1 MVLPVSPDVLHGV
14 KLWSIG
20 RQVLK
25 TDGAGL
31 FGHKV
36 FNQATTVGFG
46 AIPNHHQLSFNVTL
60 KMGEKLN
67 DLGASN
73 TARMQLKVKV
83 PPGNPGY
90 RRKLLPV
97 KRILQHRSL
106 SFRRPCP
113 TTVRPLAEPTLVDEH
128 YCAPLAL
135 GFFLSSGQRR
145 FFHRLMAGSSRSSAR
160 PVGRWQLQPSFFNN
174 QLTCPAWYFTPKS
187 RSISSA
193 TRSSVQRLVSYPN
206 AWAPRLS
213 PSSKRLRSAS
223 FNRDLRPAR
232 PACLSPSRPCS
243 SICLAQR
250 LTDWRCTPTSRAT
263 AASLN
268 PFLNKPKALNRRR
281 SKASKSL
288 FTPAG
293 FPMHLQLSQILSHVT
308 IFYEYQ

>member
-1 MVLPVSPDVLHGV
+1 MFPVSPDVLHGV
-14 KLWSIG
+14 KLRSIS

-25 TDGAGL
+25 ADGAGL
-31 FGHKV
+31 LGHKV
-36 FNQATTVGFG
+36 FNQAATVGLG
-46 AIPNHHQLSFNVTL
+46 AIPNHQQLSFNVAL

-73 TARMQLKVKV
+73 TARMKLKVKL
-83 PPGNPGY
+83 PPGNSGY

-97 KRILQHRSL
+97 KTILQHRSL
-106 SFRRPCP
+106 SFRRPRP
-113 TTVRPLAEPTLVDEH
+113 TTVRPLAEPTLVNEH
-128 YCAPLAL
+128 YRAPLAL

-145 FFHRLMAGSSRSSAR
+145 FFHCFMAGSSRSRAR

-193 TRSSVQRLVSYPN
+193 TRSRVQRLVSYPT
-206 AWAPRLS
+206 ASAPRLS
-213 PSSKRLRSAS
+213 PSSRRLRSVS
-223 FNRDLRPAR
+223 LNRDLRPAR
-232 PACLSPSRPCS
+232 PACLSPFRPCS

-250 LTDWRCTPTSRAT
+250 LTDWRCTPTCRAT
-263 AASLN
+263 SASLN
-268 PFLNKPKALNRRR
+268 PFRNKPKALNRRR

-293 FPMHLQLSQILSHVT
+293 FPMQVYLSQILPIVT